1 MSLYQNVY
9 QENGFENRKEYLKF
23 LADEYGVSLSDV
35 LMIASTL
42 GPNEDFDGLVTSLQ
56 DFVEFNWE

>member
-9 QENGFENRKEYLKF
+9 QENGFENRKEYLQF
-23 LADEYGVSLSDV
+23 LADEYGVSLGDV
-35 LMIASTL
+35 LMIANTL
-42 GPNEDFDGLVTSLQ
+42 GANEDFDGLVTSLQ